1 MRALAVF
8 HDRGA
13 GPFARVLRR
22 GFRHVFVAVELDTH
36 WLVIDGKAGVI
47 DFALVAP
54 RRYDLAS
61 FYRDQGYAVVETAQG
76 DLAPRAPI
84 ALANCVGLAKAVL
97 AVRCWWAITPFA
109 LYCRLIQRRQGSGG
123 QRSAT

>member
-1 MRALAVF
+1 MMRALAVF
-8 HDRGA
+8 HDHGT
-13 GPFARVLRR
+13 GWLSWVLRS

-47 DFALVAP
+47 DLALVAP
-54 RRYDLAS
+54 NGFDLAS
-61 FYRDQGYAVVETAQG
+61 FYRTQKYTVVETVQHEV
-76 DLAPRAPI
+76 APRAPI

-109 LYCRLIQRRQGSGG
+109 LYCHL
-123 QRSAT
+123 RSAR